1 MRLMIEVASRLM
13 FLPVGL
19 NQGGSQKK
27 KNQEEI
33 KICRILFSRIIC
45 QLFYI
50 HFLNV
55 YLKIVDFFLSL
66 ILYWASQTQS
76 ILLLTNFS

>member
-33 KICRILFSRIIC
+33 K
-45 QLFYI
+45 
-50 HFLNV
+50 
-55 YLKIVDFFLSL
+55 SL
-66 ILYWASQTQS
+66 
-76 ILLLTNFS
+76 